1 MKRNIL
7 FIFFSTLLYS
17 PVLTDDYYELLGISR
32 DASNKEIRKA
42 FKKLALRLHPD
53 KNKVSRQV
61 KNVPSILLQNIGIFR
76 FGM

>member
-7 FIFFSTLLYS
+7 FIFISTLLYS
-17 PVLTDDYYELLGISR
+17 PVLTEDYYELLGIGR

-53 KNKVSRQV
+53 KNKVR
-61 KNVPSILLQNIGIFR
+61 KNFFPNCRIF
-76 FGM
+76 M